1 MTPLHHIG
9 DFFRQLVLAVPLPL
23 ARAIFVLVLV
33 VLLIWIIRLP
43 SERVRPPSNDQGGWA
58 SNLKLWAA
66 IAIVLQILIYL
77 II

>member
-43 SERVRPPSNDQGGWA
+43 SERVRPPENEQGGWA

-66 IAIVLQILIYL
+66 LAIVLQILIYL